1 MLRVFMLF
9 IFQSML
15 TLVYTSMMNR
25 SLTNVTLPM
34 DKVYVILGDLDL
46 NNEYEMMLIANQKI
60 LFDVA
65 DFTLDG
71 RGTCYFV
78 IYL

>member
-1 MLRVFMLF
+1 MLF

-15 TLVYTSMMNR
+15 TLVYTSMTNR
-25 SLTNVTLPM
+25 SLTNITLPI
-34 DKVYVILGDLDL
+34 DKSYVVLGDLDL

-71 RGTCYFV
+71 RGKCYFV